1 MIGKV
6 TNHWFNGRMTTVS
19 APTFECWVST
29 AKEGILKP
37 LSTMLLEVTYD
48 FTGVPKR
55 RPCAKIIY
63 SPSLRTVDR
72 LEMHELIVKMLDEHG
87 MAGADF
93 SDIVVD
99 ICNDLKGRGVAKEA
113 IHLV

>member
-1 MIGKV
+1 MIAKV
-6 TNHWFNGRMTTVS
+6 THHLFNRRMTTVS
-19 APTFECWVST
+19 TPNFECWVST
-29 AKEGILKP
+29 AKEGLLRP

-48 FTGVPKR
+48 FTGPKR

-63 SPSLRTVDR
+63 SRSLRTVDR
-72 LEMHELIVKMLDEHG
+72 LEMHELIVKMLDEQG

-93 SDIVVD
+93 SDIVIG

>member
-6 TNHWFNGRMTTVS
+6 THHRFNGCMTTVS
-19 APTFECWVST
+19 SPNFECWVST
-29 AKEGILKP
+29 AKEGIFKP
-37 LSTMLLEVTYD
+37 LSTMLLEVKYD
-48 FTGVPKR
+48 FGIPKR

-72 LEMHELIVKMLDEHG
+72 LEMHELIVKMLDEQG

-93 SDIVVD
+93 SDIVIG
-99 ICNDLKGRGVAKEA
+99 ICNDLKERGVAKEA